1 MKTTLELPDDLYQQV
16 KIRAAQQ
23 NRRVK
28 DLVSDG
34 LRLLLGTPA
43 QGQPDGATEEQRL
56 VLRALEEIRR
66 SPPSPPGRKER
77 LIADATRLRREGW
90 NREHGAP

>member
-34 LRLLLGTPA
+34 LRLLLRTPTLGEPA
-43 QGQPDGATEEQRL
+43 GASDDQRL
-56 VLRALEEIRR
+56 ALRALEEIRR
-66 SPPSPPGRKER
+66 SPPSPPGRTER
-77 LIADATRLRREGW
+77 LIADGTRLRREGW
-90 NREHGAP
+90 NREDGAL